1 MSKVIIYS
9 KTICPYCIK
18 AKALIDR
25 KSNNFDI
32 EVIEIKID
40 NNQDLHDEM
49 KQKSGGR
56 MTVPQI
62 FINDIHVGGCDD
74 LYALEEQNK
83 LDELLK

>member
-9 KTICPYCIK
+9 KTICPYCVK
-18 AKALIDR
+18 AKALIKR

-32 EVIEIKID
+32 EMIEIKID
-40 NNQDLHDEM
+40 NNQHLHNEM

-74 LYALEEQNK
+74 LYALEEQKK

>member
-9 KTICPYCIK
+9 KTICPYCVK
-18 AKALIDR
+18 AKALINR

-32 EVIEIKID
+32 EIIEIKID
-40 NNQDLHDEM
+40 NNQDLHNEM

-74 LYALEEQNK
+74 LYALEEQKK

>member
-1 MSKVIIYS
+1 MAKVIIYS
-9 KTICPYCIK
+9 KTICPYCVK
-18 AKALIDR
+18 AKALIKR

-32 EVIEIKID
+32 EMIEIKID
-40 NNQDLHDEM
+40 NNQDLHNEM

-74 LYALEEQNK
+74 LYALEEQKK

>member
-9 KTICPYCIK
+9 KTICPYCVK
-18 AKALIDR
+18 AKALISR

-32 EVIEIKID
+32 EIIEIKID
-40 NNQDLHDEM
+40 NNQDLHNEM

-62 FINDIHVGGCDD
+62 FINDIHIGGCDD
-74 LYALEEQNK
+74 LYALEEQKK